1 MSYRKRGPIAALA
14 SVQEVMRAR
23 PDEAPRIHGSPAAV
37 GGIAHG
43 GPCNRALTA
52 VWPLAAAAP
61 PRYSSGES
69 SSASCASK
77 GKPFADP
84 SGRTSRGTTGGHCT

>member
-14 SVQEVMRAR
+14 SVQEVMRTR
-23 PDEAPRIHGSPAAV
+23 LYEGQGV
-37 GGIAHG
+37 
-43 GPCNRALTA
+43 C
-52 VWPLAAAAP
+52 AAAAAAM
-61 PRYSSGES
+61 RYSSGDES